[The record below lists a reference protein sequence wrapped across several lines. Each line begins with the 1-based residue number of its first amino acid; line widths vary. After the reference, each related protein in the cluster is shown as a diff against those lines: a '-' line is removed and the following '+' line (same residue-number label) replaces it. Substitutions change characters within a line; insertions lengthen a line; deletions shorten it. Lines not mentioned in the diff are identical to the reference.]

1 MSGVGCMKDRLKIFG
16 AGGQGKVIADI
27 AQLNGYRDIVFL
39 EKDDS
44 ATECL
49 GFSVVKET
57 EETANMEGDSIVA
70 IGNSYVREKVQ
81 LGIKTVSLV
90 HPNAVVGSRVSIG
103 EGSVVMAGAVI
114 NADAKI
120 GKGCIINTC
129 SSVDHDCIVGDFTHV
144 AVGAHLCGT
153 VTIGRH
159 VWVGAGAIV
168 SNNVSICDNV
178 TIGTGAVVIKDICEE
193 GTYVG
198 VPARKI

>member
-1 MSGVGCMKDRLKIFG
+1 MKDRLKIYG

-27 AQLNGYRDIVFL
+27 AQLNGYKDIVFL

-44 ATECL
+44 AAVCL
-49 GFSVVKET
+49 EFPVVKET
-57 EETANMEGDSIVA
+57 EETVNMEGDSFVA
-70 IGNSYVREKVQ
+70 IGNSHIREKVQ
-81 LGIKTVSLV
+81 SGIKTVTLV
-90 HPNAVVGSRVSIG
+90 HPKAVVGSRVSIG

-114 NADAKI
+114 NAEAKI

-129 SSVDHDCIVGDFTHV
+129 SSVDHDCVVGDYSHV

-159 VWVGAGAIV
+159 DWIGAGAVV
-168 SNNVSICDNV
+168 SNNVTICDNV
-178 TIGTGAVVIKDICEE
+178 TIGAGAVVVKDIVEE

-198 VPARKI
+198 VPARRI